1 MSSETS
7 NTPKDQSDST
17 NIATLLGNLIGV
29 GIAILIDVLS
39 KTRR

>member
-1 MSSETS
+1 MSTES
-7 NTPKDQSDST
+7 NGDKNQPDNT